1 MVARLR
7 DANQYG
13 TRAAQPAATAVD
25 QGTTYAV
32 SDEGGIIERS
42 DGTDWQAI
50 GGTAFDTAGINL
62 LLVLPEAADYIDV
75 VVPFDCDINEATLLA
90 DVAGDLVLD
99 LWVDTYANYPPTV
112 ADTIT
117 ASAKPTLSTATKSQ
131 DTTLTGWTLSL
142 SKGDVLRASVDSIAT
157 LEQTTLYLGLTRT

>member
-42 DGTDWQAI
+42 DGTTWQPV
-50 GGTAFDTAGINL
+50 GG
-62 LLVLPEAADYIDV
+62 AADT
-75 VVPFDCDINEATLLA
+75 PSAA
-90 DVAGDLVLD
+90 D
-99 LWVDTYANYPPTV
+99 
-112 ADTIT
+112 
-117 ASAKPTLSTATKSQ
+117 S
-131 DTTLTGWTLSL
+131 
-142 SKGDVLRASVDSIAT
+142 
-157 LEQTTLYLGLTRT
+157 LYLYDNFN